1 MKPEI
6 LIIYLIVNLIVFGM
20 YGIDKQKAIR
30 HQWRI
35 PEHTLILGA
44 VFGVFGAYVGMHVFH
59 HKTKKPKFYIGVPV
73 IFFAEMIVVIVSYLM

>member
-1 MKPEI
+1 MKAKI

-30 HQWRI
+30 RRWRI

-44 VFGVFGAYVGMHVFH
+44 VFGVLGAYVGMHTFH
-59 HKTKKPKFYIGVPV
+59 HKMKKSKFYIGVPM
-73 IFFAEMIVVIVSYLM
+73 IFFIELIVVAVLYFM